1 MLTRGSTSRTGS
13 PGNDDSVYYNLNIPE
28 FFKTRVVRP
37 DDEFSVLERAIQS
50 DLLNLT
56 FTDHEGN
63 TTQTLREYLVG
74 PKQVQ
79 AMLMA
84 HQGKVVFEVYPGMN
98 PLDMHVWM
106 SASKTTVGLLV
117 AMLADAGTVDLDQP
131 LSSYV
136 EELQGQRLGR
146 HLGEEHHEHG
156 DGAQQ

>member
-1 MLTRGSTSRTGS
+1 
-13 PGNDDSVYYNLNIPE
+13 
-28 FFKTRVVRP
+28 
-37 DDEFSVLERAIQS
+37 VLERDIQG
-50 DLLNLT
+50 DLMNLT

-63 TTQTLREYLVG
+63 TTQTLAEYLVG

-106 SASKTTVGLLV
+106 SASKTTAGLLV

-146 HLGEEHHEHG
+146 HHRQEHHEHG
-156 DGAQQ
+156 DRAQQ